1 MRRIAI
7 GVLIG
12 ISMLVVGA
20 ILLFALPTDPIDR
33 CLDHGGRWNYDAAEC
48 ECTYAD
54 RAEYERD
61 PSGPA
66 PNCS

>member
-1 MRRIAI
+1 
-7 GVLIG
+7 
-12 ISMLVVGA
+12 MLVVGA